1 MEYANNML
9 KSDTILLALF
19 LGNREYYCDKTIHFG
34 ISMFKDIVLNTSNSR
49 GLASKLK
56 EKGFT
61 HLIIAFLLFSGW
73 SNNVFNNAQKQ
84 IVQEMLLKNSR
95 LKYSKGGYGV
105 YEIQ

>member
-1 MEYANNML
+1 ML
-9 KSDTILLALF
+9 KRPNVF
-19 LGNREYYCDKTIHFG
+19 
-34 ISMFKDIVLNTSNSR
+34 NTSNSG

-61 HLIIAFLLFSGW
+61 HLIIGFSLFSGW
-73 SNNVFNNAQKQ
+73 SNNIFNKAQKQ

-95 LKYSKGGYGV
+95 LKYSKDGYGV